1 MHRRTSD
8 TFPIGI
14 NVIRKQIQPYFIA
27 MRSYNIIM
35 LNNIMITGVYTRRF
49 HFYLLY
55 VADVFN
61 DTFIRVTLF

>member
-35 LNNIMITGVYTRRF
+35 LNNIMITGVYK
-49 HFYLLY
+49 
-55 VADVFN
+55 
-61 DTFIRVTLF
+61 TFSFLSTIRCGRI